1 MKEEWKT
8 IESCQ
13 GYEVSNT
20 GKVRNKKTGRILKQ
34 NKRRG
39 YPFVVLMNSKNEKK
53 DYYVHRLVALAFI
66 PNPSGFPQVNHR
78 DGNKNNN
85 SVENLEW
92 CTARMNIQHACELG
106 LIDHYKIPVVQ
117 IDKQGNIVNVFG
129 SMTEAFMI
137 TGINICNISLV
148 VHKKRRSAGGYNWVP
163 AK

>member
-13 GYEVSNT
+13 GYEVSNA

-92 CTARMNIQHACELG
+92 CTARMNVQHACEMG
-106 LIDHYKIPVVQ
+106 LIDHHKIPVAQ

-148 VHKKRRSAGGYNWVP
+148 VHKKRRLAGGYHWVP